1 MDGPAAGRP
10 SHNTQQEDTEYQE
23 HKKNNNMTVAIH
35 LHTTLLSLS
44 LGLPLPRR
52 PAALTLR
59 VAARLSMK
67 RQASND
73 ATTTCEETLV
83 VLIRGLDDT
92 VLPLVVGWCDVK

>member
-35 LHTTLLSLS
+35 LHTTLLS

-92 VLPLVVGWCDVK
+92 VLPLVVGWRDVK